1 MMKIEYSDDI
11 DNLADDLYDV
21 LDKVDTE
28 NLIVEAV
35 VETDIPV
42 AMTAGV
48 KLYDQSG
55 NALEDGIK
63 VDLEKFVVNG
73 DASGSVSTSP
83 VTIKLTQV
91 KEGYFKRLDRIEYTI
106 NADNVGDNV
115 TLRSNQYVQVKDI
128 VVRIPNAIKVTL

>member
-1 MMKIEYSDDI
+1 M
-11 DNLADDLYDV
+11 
-21 LDKVDTE
+21 
-28 NLIVEAV
+28 
-35 VETDIPV
+35 
-42 AMTAGV
+42 
-48 KLYDQSG
+48 
-55 NALEDGIK
+55 
-63 VDLEKFVVNG
+63 DLEKFVVNG